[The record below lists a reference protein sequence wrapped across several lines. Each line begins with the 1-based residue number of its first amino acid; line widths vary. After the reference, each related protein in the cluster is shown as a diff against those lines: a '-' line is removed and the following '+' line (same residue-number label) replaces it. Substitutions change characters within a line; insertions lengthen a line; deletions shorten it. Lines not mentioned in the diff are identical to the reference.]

1 MHSFQKPTEVTFSVD
16 SIGDTEREQGCKGG
30 PSQKR
35 VDVTALVGF
44 GEQIEHPPHVNFP
57 AESIAGKIRIRIKIL
72 CDYVDVGVRKTECR
86 KLLFEPLR
94 KILI

>member
-57 AESIAGKIRIRIKIL
+57 AESIAGKIR
-72 CDYVDVGVRKTECR
+72 VRKTECR
-86 KLLFEPLR
+86 KFLFEPLR